1 MSLDKRSEP
10 AMLQCGEGTDN
21 EESRPRRITRA
32 VKSKLAAKARRDQE
46 SVELANVCEVLPF
59 NMSTLNKMDKSSIIR
74 LAITYIHMKTCI
86 QAEMAQKKNVI
97 SSLQEDEGDD
107 RNSLMPETG
116 GELVCRNSPQTRAP
130 SSQPQVEEGK
140 LMLETL
146 QGFVMFVKKNC
157 TILYVSDTIEQH
169 LGLKQENLLGTS
181 LIHIIHPEDVRE
193 LSKQF
198 TVSVPPP
205 TADVS
210 ANVKDILQSEQKCS
224 FLIRMKFQF
233 GKIDARSRQT
243 GFVLV
248 HWTGRLRLRAS
259 RKACG
264 YAIEGLVC
272 MCQPL
277 QTSALLEIRMG
288 GNMFMSRHDLGM
300 KFTYCDPRIITLIGY
315 EPNEVIGK
323 TAYYFHNPLDAS
335 KVSDCHSNLI
345 VKGTSVSKYYRFFG
359 KTGDWVWLQTRATII
374 YNTANKPQYVI
385 CMNYV
390 IGEEEG
396 QRYLTMEEEQQ
407 GFRDPNVR
415 GCIDLVNT
423 STESPVSICSS
434 SGDEGHDDT
443 GYSSGYSHTTDSNS
457 PHTTGCLNLSSP
469 DTHNPPEH
477 GDDSVLD
484 YPMTDVSQIEN
495 LQRDTSDPVS
505 QAVTAMSNALDPF
518 LSSFREE
525 LGLEGPPAE
534 DGMDLLDDLLKSM
547 EEEESVSPPPPP
559 PALPTVPNDP
569 TINVPETGRHKSL
582 LRSLLDRG
590 DKSTSTSKSTID
602 YTFSSSGPVLK
613 DAVLFSTSSLTSVQ
627 PNKTINTM
635 SISTIPF
642 TSNDSQTQTL
652 IPQITS
658 PSSVLSEQVVGTID
672 TSSVTV
678 PQPDPF
684 IPEDLLDFAMQYC
697 DSIPD
702 EQSQAIITS
711 YGQDLWCSG
720 VDDLITTFADVQQST
735 TEPVMS
741 SAVNTN
747 PAKGPPPEG
756 PQATPEVSY
765 IDLDN
770 CNRKALNPIS
780 GMQNQCQNTQSSPGV
795 SKDFSTQTLFDVLSN
810 RNTSQL
816 KDSKSNKSVFIQP
829 LRATPRPVVSHTVS
843 SSALVKGP
851 FTSRCAVSSESER
864 CQKLT
869 FRTVPTPHPRF
880 PCSSVGGSVGRGH
893 TTTVSA
899 ACVSP
904 RCGKS
909 LVSVLCDK
917 GAASPS
923 SCSSKSSTIVG
934 PSHQPTQT
942 ASSRHCEQVTAKP
955 SEGMS
960 ELEKY
965 LRGYIKRPHADKA
978 AECVIPPQLST
989 SPPAN
994 TPFLQKLLTGELS
1007 HEHYREIDSQ
1017 MLKQEKQRRSSTHSL
1032 PEVKG

>member
-1 MSLDKRSEP
+1 MSLDKRLKP
-10 AMLQCGEGTDN
+10 AMPLGGDEA
-21 EESRPRRITRA
+21 ESRPWGISRA

-46 SVELANVCEVLPF
+46 SIELANVCEVLPF
-59 NMSTLNKMDKSSIIR
+59 TISRLSKLDKSSIIR
-74 LAITYIHMKTCI
+74 LAITYIHMKTWI
-86 QAEMAQKKNVI
+86 QTAIVQKGNAI
-97 SSLQEDEGDD
+97 SCLQADEGDD
-107 RNSLMPETG
+107 WKSHKSKTG
-116 GELVCRNSPQTRAP
+116 DELVCQNSLNTRLHA
-130 SSQPQVEEGK
+130 SQPQIEEGQ

-146 QGFVMFVKKNC
+146 QGFVMFVKKNG
-157 TILYVSDTIEQH
+157 TILYVSDTVEQH
-169 LGLKQENLLGTS
+169 LGYKQENLLGTS
-181 LIHIIHPEDVRE
+181 VIHIIHPEDMTE

-198 TVSVPPP
+198 KISISNKTSD
-205 TADVS
+205 AS
-210 ANVKDILQSEQKCS
+210 ANARDILQTEQKCS
-224 FLIRMKFQF
+224 FLVRMKFSRN
-233 GKIDARSRQT
+233 DDRSRQT
-243 GFVLV
+243 GFMLV
-248 HWTGRLRLRAS
+248 QWTGRLRLRPS

-272 MCQPL
+272 MCQPI
-277 QTSALLEIRMG
+277 QTNSILEIRMG
-288 GNMFMSRHDLGM
+288 GSMFISRHDLGM
-300 KFTYCDPRIITLIGY
+300 RFTYCDPRIITLIGY
-315 EPNEVIGK
+315 EPSEVIGK
-323 TAYYFHNPLDAS
+323 TAYYFHNPLDAP
-335 KVSDCHSNLI
+335 KISDCHSNLI

-359 KTGDWVWLQTRATII
+359 KTGDWIWLQTRATII
-374 YNTANKPQYVI
+374 YNTSQKPQYVV

-415 GCIDLVNT
+415 GCIDLANT

-443 GYSSGYSHTTDSNS
+443 GYSSGYSHTTDTSS
-457 PHTTGCLNLSSP
+457 PHTSGFVNPSSP
-469 DTHNPPEH
+469 DTTHTPPEC
-477 GDDSVLD
+477 GDDRDSVLD

-495 LQRDTSDPVS
+495 LQKDTSDPVS

-525 LGLEGPPAE
+525 LGLEGAQAD

-547 EEEESVSPPPPP
+547 EEDNPVSPQPP
-559 PALPTVPNDP
+559 PALPSVPNNP
-569 TINVPETGRHKSL
+569 QVNAPEPGRHKSL

-590 DKSTSTSKSTID
+590 DRSPTKSTMD
-602 YTFSSSGPVLK
+602 YSFSSSGPVLK

-627 PNKTINTM
+627 SNKTISTM
-635 SISTIPF
+635 SRSTIPF
-642 TSNDSQTQTL
+642 TSSDSQTQTPIL
-652 IPQITS
+652 QIS
-658 PSSVLSEQVVGTID
+658 NPSSVMSEPLVATID
-672 TSSVTV
+672 SSTVSV

-697 DSIPD
+697 DTIPD

-735 TEPVMS
+735 TEPVTS
-741 SAVNTN
+741 SAVNTS
-747 PAKGPPPEG
+747 PAKGPSTQP
-756 PQATPEVSY
+756 PQASPEVSFV
-765 IDLDN
+765 DLDN
-770 CNRKALNPIS
+770 CYRKEQNAPV
-780 GMQNQCQNTQSSPGV
+780 GKQNQCENKQSSTDV
-795 SKDFSTQTLFDVLSN
+795 SKDISTQILFNVLSN
-810 RNTSQL
+810 RNTSQM

-829 LRATPRPVVSHTVS
+829 LKATPRPVVSHTVS
-843 SSALVKGP
+843 SSHVNGP
-851 FTSRCAVSSESER
+851 FTSRGAVSAESER

-869 FRTVPTPHPRF
+869 FRTVPAQPPRS
-880 PCSSVGGSVGRGH
+880 PCRTVGSSVGRVQMA
-893 TTTVSA
+893 TVSA
-899 ACVSP
+899 SCVNQ

-909 LVSVLCDK
+909 LVSALCDR

-923 SCSSKSSTIVG
+923 SCLSKSTTPIV

-942 ASSRHCEQVTAKP
+942 PSSRHSEQVTAKP

-965 LRGYIKRPHADKA
+965 LRGYIKRPHADKTS
-978 AECVIPPQLST
+978 ECVTPPQHST
-989 SPPAN
+989 SPPVQ

-1007 HEHYREIDSQ
+1007 REHYREIDSQ

-1032 PEVKG
+1032 SDG